1 MCYFLKLKT
10 LFVSYAYSVQI
21 MSLNV
26 NLMLFRAVNTAF
38 RISKEYEISKYV
50 SKLFFKVTQAC
61 ALCTT

>member
-10 LFVSYAYSVQI
+10 LFVPYAYSVQI

-38 RISKEYEISKYV
+38 RISKEY
-50 SKLFFKVTQAC
+50 
-61 ALCTT
+61 